1 MIKLIKNDNINILK
15 KFIKLNDSKYFRY
28 YDKRNID
35 VIKNH

>member
-15 KFIKLNDSKYFRY
+15 KFIKLNDIKYFRY